1 MTANDT
7 ARETEGYRPV
17 DLREFTNAPAS
28 VLDDPHEMTL
38 GDRVLHGIPF
48 AFGDQDSALVL
59 AKPGESQEV
68 RIGADATWLVFAHAV
83 LETDLYEGGSI
94 GEPVGAYVVRYTDG
108 SDVDVPLRQRYEV
121 GPTPRKWLGHV
132 TPLDWGQT
140 PFLAVN
146 DAEHELMDRVCG
158 RYDDAGARLV
168 EIEDP
173 QSRVP
178 YILPYRF
185 YLWGWR
191 NPHPEKTVERVE
203 VRGGERHTLIV
214 GAITRSLL
222 EEEPLHRAVA
232 REMLVRFEGGEL
244 DEQVEVRVD
253 RGFATH
259 TYLVNRTSGRNGPG
273 AHGWGH
279 PRSDASVGYTR
290 VAASGSA
297 TVTVLRAGEPLAS
310 FRWGELVERGA
321 LSPADG
327 ISVELPAAD
336 RAWVTGE
343 VRDADTGRL
352 IACRMRFES
361 VDGIPFAPYGHH
373 AHINS
378 DGGTWNLD
386 IGGDVRLGAATYA
399 FVDGRFE
406 GWLPEGP
413 VVVEISRGFT
423 YRPIRRTIEVG
434 PDARRFDFELERVF
448 DPLARGYAGG
458 DTHVHFVSTKGAEL
472 EGRAEDL
479 QVVNLLQTQWGHLFT
494 STEEFSGRP
503 EYSEGGDTVVF
514 TGQENR
520 TNMLGHINLLGLREP
535 IMPWCTGGSEEG
547 DLGGGLETTLSRWAD
562 ECRAQGGT
570 VVLAHFPVPYGET
583 AALLATGRL
592 DAVETIGFDH
602 YNMGEYYRYL
612 NAGFRIP
619 LAAGT
624 DKMTAEVPIGM
635 MRTYAA
641 VETPGAF
648 DYWEWSRGIKR
659 GDTLVTSGPLL
670 WATLEG
676 RSAGS
681 TVSARAGERLT
692 LSIELETVF
701 PVSEIEVIVNGEI
714 SARIPVPA
722 GELGHRVEH
731 ELAIEEDS
739 WVAVR
744 CFGSDE
750 ARHHDTWDRFVFAHT
765 SPIYIATAGEY
776 RRFDESTLRNLL
788 LIVEGARRHV
798 LERARTDWGGRT
810 THRHGREDHLAY
822 LVEPFDE
829 ATSALHARLDSR

>member
-1 MTANDT
+1 MAHATD
-7 ARETEGYRPV
+7 GYLPV
-17 DLREFTNAPAS
+17 DLSGSYHAGAG
-28 VLDDPHEMTL
+28 VLEDPHEMTL
-38 GDRVLHGIPF
+38 GDRVLHGLPF
-48 AFGDQDSALVL
+48 SFGTPEAALVV
-59 AKPGESQEV
+59 AGPGEAREAAV
-68 RIGADATWLVFAHAV
+68 GGEATWLVFAHAV
-83 LETDLYEGGSI
+83 LEADLYAGGSI
-94 GEPVGAYVVRYTDG
+94 GEPVGGYVVRYADG
-108 SDVDVPLRQRYEV
+108 SEVDVPLRQRFEI

-158 RYDDAGARLV
+158 RYDEAGARLV

-178 YILPYRF
+178 YVLPYRF

-191 NPHPEKTVERVE
+191 NPHPGKAVDRVV
-203 VRGGERHTLIV
+203 VRGGERHTIV
-214 GAITRSLL
+214 LGAITRSLL

-232 REMLVRFEGGEL
+232 REMLVRLAEGEL
-244 DEQVEVRVD
+244 DERVEVRVD
-253 RGFATH
+253 RGLATH
-259 TYLVNRTSGRNGPG
+259 TYLLAPTSEGNRLGVP
-273 AHGWGH
+273 GWGQA
-279 PRSDASVGYTR
+279 RSDASAGYAR
-290 VAASGSA
+290 VAASDSA
-297 TVTVLRAGEPLAS
+297 TVTITRAGEPLAA
-310 FRWGELVERGA
+310 FRWGDLVARGA
-321 LSPADG
+321 LAPAAG
-327 ISVELPAAD
+327 VSVELPAAD
-336 RAWVTGE
+336 RTWVSGE
-343 VRDADTGRL
+343 VRDAATGRP
-352 IACRMRFES
+352 IACRVRFSS
-361 VDGIPFAPYGHH
+361 VDGVPYAPYGHH

-386 IGGDVRLGAATYA
+386 IGGDVRLGASTYA

-406 GWLPEGP
+406 GWLPDGP

-434 PDARRFDFELERVF
+434 PGARRFDFELERVF

-503 EYSEGGDTVVF
+503 EYAAGGETVVF

-535 IMPWCTGGSEEG
+535 IMPWCTGGSEEAE
-547 DLGGGLETTLSRWAD
+547 LGGGLETTLSRWAD

-592 DAVETIGFDH
+592 DAVETIGFDD

-635 MRTYAA
+635 LRTYAA
-641 VETPGAF
+641 VDRPGTV
-648 DYWEWSRGIKR
+648 DYWDWSRGVKR
-659 GDTLVTSGPLL
+659 GDTMVSSGPLL
-670 WATLEG
+670 WATLGG
-676 RSAGS
+676 RRPGS
-681 TVSARAGERLT
+681 TVAARPGERLT
-692 LSIELETVF
+692 LAVELETVF
-701 PVSEIEVIVNGEI
+701 PVAEVEVVVNGEVA
-714 SARIPVPA
+714 ARVPVPEGA
-722 GELGHRVEH
+722 TAHRFEH
-731 ELAIEEDS
+731 ELAIDADS

-744 CFGSDE
+744 CFGAGG

-765 SPIYIATAGEY
+765 SPVYVATAGEY
-776 RRFDESTLRNLL
+776 RRFDEDTLRTML
-788 LIVEGARRHV
+788 LIVDGARRHV
-798 LERARTDWGGRT
+798 VERARTGWGGRV

-829 ATSALHARLDSR
+829 ATRALERRLDAR

>member
-1 MTANDT
+1 MTTSKVEEYLPIDM
-7 ARETEGYRPV
+7 RGS
-17 DLREFTNAPAS
+17 FNAPAS
-28 VLDDPHEMTL
+28 TLEDPEEMTL
-38 GDRVLHGIPF
+38 GERVLHGIPF
-48 AFGDQDSALVL
+48 SFGTQEAALLL
-59 AKPGESQEV
+59 ARPREAREIPIGE
-68 RIGADATWLVFAHAV
+68 DARWLVFAHAV

-94 GEPVGAYVVRYTDG
+94 GEPVGAYRVRYSDG
-108 SDVDVPLRQRYEV
+108 TEVQVELRQRYEI

-146 DAEHELMDRVCG
+146 DAEHELMDRICG
-158 RYDDAGARLV
+158 RYDAAGARLV

-178 YILPYRF
+178 YVLPYRF
-185 YLWGWR
+185 YLWGWQ
-191 NPHPEKTVERVE
+191 NPHPERQIESVE
-203 VRGGERHTLIV
+203 VQGGERHTIVV

-222 EEEPLHRAVA
+222 EEDPLHRAVA
-232 REMLVRFEGGEL
+232 REMLVQLDGEI
-244 DEQVEVRVD
+244 DEHVEVRVD

-259 TYLVNRTSGRNGPG
+259 TYLAG
-273 AHGWGH
+273 AMEDHSRVGAPGWGQL
-279 PRSDASVGYTR
+279 RTDLSIGYAR
-290 VAASGSA
+290 VAASPSA
-297 TVTVLRAGEPLAS
+297 TVTVLQDEKELGT
-310 FRWGELVERGA
+310 FRWGELLA
-321 LSPADG
+321 LGSLRPNDSL
-327 ISVELPAAD
+327 SVELPSAD
-336 RAWVTGE
+336 RTWVTGE
-343 VRDADTGRL
+343 VRDADTGEP

-361 VDGIPFAPYGHH
+361 VEGIPYAPYGHH

-406 GWLPEGP
+406 GWLPDGT

-423 YRPIRRTIEVG
+423 YRPIRQTIEVS
-434 PDARRFDFELERVF
+434 PESREFTFDLQRLF

-503 EYSEGGDTVVF
+503 EYSLGGDTVVF

-535 IMPWCTGGSEEG
+535 IMPWCTGGSEEA

-592 DAVETIGFDH
+592 DAVETIGFDN

-612 NAGFRIP
+612 NAGFQIP

-624 DKMTAEVPIGM
+624 DKMMAEVPIGM
-635 MRTYAA
+635 LRTYAA
-641 VETPGAF
+641 VEQPGAF
-648 DYWEWSRGIKR
+648 DYWEWSRGVKK
-659 GDTLVTSGPLL
+659 GDTMVSSGPML
-670 WATLEG
+670 WAKLNGLT
-676 RSAGS
+676 AGS
-681 TVSARAGERLT
+681 TVSARAGTPLT
-692 LSIELETVF
+692 LTVDLETVF
-701 PVSEIEVIVNGEI
+701 PVHEIEIIVNGEI
-714 SARIPVPA
+714 SARLSVPEGA
-722 GELGHRVEH
+722 DRHSFSH
-731 ELAIEEDS
+731 ELTVDEDS

-744 CFGSDE
+744 CFGSDN
-750 ARHHDTWDRFVFAHT
+750 ARHYDTWDRFVFAHT
-765 SPIYIATAGEY
+765 SPIYVTTGTQY
-776 RRFDESTLRNLL
+776 HRFDEATLRSML
-788 LIVEGARRHV
+788 LIVDGARRHIV
-798 LERARTDWGGRT
+798 ERARIDWGGSAS
-810 THRHGREDHLAY
+810 HRHGRADHLQY
-822 LVEPFDE
+822 LLEPLDE
-829 ATSALHARLDSR
+829 ATEALAERLRSA

>member
-1 MTANDT
+1 MTTETND
-7 ARETEGYRPV
+7 YRPL
-17 DLREFTNAPAS
+17 DLRSAFNAPAS
-28 VLDDPHEMTL
+28 VLEDPQEMTL
-38 GDRVLHGIPF
+38 GDRVLHGLPF
-48 AFGDQDSALVL
+48 AFGAPEAALVL
-59 AKPGESQEV
+59 AGPGEARHVEV
-68 RIGADATWLVFAHAV
+68 GETAKWLVFAHAV

-94 GEPVGAYVVRYTDG
+94 GEPVGGYRVRYADG
-108 SDVDVPLRQRYEV
+108 SEVDVPLRQRFEI

-158 RYDDAGARLV
+158 RYDEAGARLV

-191 NPHPEKTVERVE
+191 NPHPERPIARVD
-203 VRGGERHTLIV
+203 VLGGERHTLIV
-214 GAITRSLL
+214 GAITRSEL

-232 REMLVRFEGGEL
+232 REMLVHLESGEV
-244 DEQVEVRVD
+244 DERVEVHVD
-253 RGFATH
+253 RGYATH
-259 TYLVNRTSGRNGPG
+259 TYLVNRTSEENRLGVP
-273 AHGWGH
+273 GWGH
-279 PRSDASVGYTR
+279 TRAGSSVGYCR
-290 VAASGSA
+290 VAASDSA
-297 TVTVLRAGEPLAS
+297 TVTVTRAGEPIGS
-310 FRWGELVERGA
+310 FRWEELVEHGSLRPSGE
-321 LSPADG
+321 L
-327 ISVELPAAD
+327 SVELPPAD
-336 RAWVTGE
+336 VSWVTGE
-343 VRDADTGRL
+343 VRDADTGEP

-406 GWLPEGP
+406 GWLPDGP
-413 VVVEISRGFT
+413 VVVEVSRGFT
-423 YRPIRRTIEVG
+423 YRPIRRTIQVG
-434 PDARRFDFELERVF
+434 PGSREFVLELQRAF
-448 DPLARGYAGG
+448 DPLSRGYAGG
-458 DTHVHFVSTKGAEL
+458 DTHVHFVSTKGGEL

-479 QVVNLLQTQWGHLFT
+479 QVVNLLQTQWGQLFT

-503 EYSEGGDTVVF
+503 EYSPGGGTVVF

-535 IMPWCTGGSEEG
+535 IMPWCTGGSEEAE
-547 DLGGGLETTLSRWAD
+547 LGGGLETTLSRWAD

-641 VETPGAF
+641 VDAPGSF
-648 DYWEWSRGIKR
+648 DYWDWSRGIKR
-659 GDTLVTSGPLL
+659 GDTMVSSGPLL
-670 WATLEG
+670 WARLEG

-681 TVSARAGERLT
+681 TVSAGSGERLT
-692 LSIELETVF
+692 LSVELETVF
-701 PVSEIEVIVNGEI
+701 PVSEVEVIVNGEI
-714 SARIPVPA
+714 AARIPVPDGA
-722 GELGHRVEH
+722 LAHGFEH
-731 ELAIEEDS
+731 ELAVDEDS

-744 CFGSDE
+744 CFGSGE

-765 SPIYIATAGEY
+765 SPIYVTTGDEY
-776 RRFDESTLRNLL
+776 RRFDEATLRNML
-788 LIVEGARRHV
+788 LIVDGARRHV
-798 LERARTDWGGRT
+798 VERARTGWAGSV

-829 ATSALHARLDSR
+829 ATSALHERLNGAG